1 MGQSKDFIIQH
12 NPTQFTTEDRPSFL
26 LIQPALL
33 EKWIATK
40 NITIPI
46 RNNNESLLNAIQRN
60 IGYFFLSTLWI
71 KLKPKLFTLHYLKT
85 KDFFLVILN
94 TFYRTTNTL
103 SNTYSRWKKTLVS
116 YRTRLGLAT
125 ALRFGLRRG
134 SGGCGR
140 GTRRTCVT
148 ARAVWGGRLFWSIAW
163 LEINA

>member
-12 NPTQFTTEDRPSFL
+12 NPTQFAAEERPSFL
-26 LIQPALL
+26 LIQPVLL
-33 EKWIATK
+33 QKWIVK
-40 NITIPI
+40 NITFPI
-46 RNNNESLLNAIQRN
+46 WNNNGSFLHAIQRN
-60 IGYFFLSTLWI
+60 IEYFSLIYAMNKNETKAIHAS
-71 KLKPKLFTLHYLKT
+71 LFKNYRFVLL
-85 KDFFLVILN
+85 ILN
-94 TFYRTTNTL
+94 TFYKTNTL